1 MISKKC
7 FIGIAL
13 LLAAVCGWAQENNY
27 SITVENLPL
36 EMEDGTKVT
45 LLNWQL
51 YEDIDTA
58 MVADWEVRFTGHTD
72 TTFVGWITNS
82 HSIYLPVVVEPGMD
96 FTIDFSD
103 FTVSGSHLNVQLY
116 RFVGEEERLRSQMDE
131 SWIGG
136 DDTTGY
142 SSYKIAY
149 RKMEHLYDSTGWTI
163 HADNS
168 DNIVGAYILGKYY
181 ERFVTYGYYYSDT
194 LMAQR
199 NRLDSLYNVATP
211 AVRGWRGLREWHEKS
226 IAARS
231 MAQGRK
237 YADFEAYDFT
247 KWKTVRLSE
256 YIDGHVAVL
265 DFWAS
270 WCGPC
275 RQEINEYLK
284 PLYAK
289 YAEKGLVVVSVGVW
303 DEPDRHK
310 WALFE
315 MQLPYPH
322 LLDTTSNNAVA
333 KLYGFHAIPQVFLI
347 DRDGMLLGNFRGEQL
362 VSEVEKALGVR
373 KE

>member
-1 MISKKC
+1 MKR
-7 FIGIAL
+7 L
-13 LLAAVCGWAQENNY
+13 LLSLLCFAAACGWAQENNY
-27 SITVENLPL
+27 SITVETLPL
-36 EMEDGTKVT
+36 EMEDGTKVR

-51 YEDIDTA
+51 YEVIDTA

-72 TTFVGWITNS
+72 TTFVGWITNLR
-82 HSIYLPVVVEPGMD
+82 SIYLPVMVEPGMD
-96 FTIDFSD
+96 LTIDFRD
-103 FTVSGSHLNVQLY
+103 FTVSGSNLNVQLY

-131 SWIGG
+131 YAINE
-136 DDTTGY
+136 DLENY
-142 SSYKIAY
+142 SIM
-149 RKMEHLYDSTGWTI
+149 RWKMAHLYDSTGWAI
-163 HADNS
+163 YADNS

-194 LMAQR
+194 LMVQR
-199 NRLDSLYNVATP
+199 NRLDSLYSVATP

-226 IAARS
+226 IAGRS

-256 YIDGHVAVL
+256 YIGGHVAVL

-303 DEPDRHK
+303 DDIDRHK
-310 WALFE
+310 QALFA

-322 LLDTTSNNAVA
+322 LLDTTSNSAVA

-347 DRDGMLLGNFRGEQL
+347 DRDGTLLGNFRGEQL
-362 VSEVEKALGVR
+362 VGEVEKALGVR